1 MFFNIS
7 NTIMSLLNLQK
18 RIDIKKLPSQG
29 LFYKDDFEMLI
40 KKASIEDIINYEQ
53 NFIKDDV
60 GSIINEVKSI
70 VKKNTIFKNGW
81 TFNDIKSI
89 DIIFLFLEIVRFTKA
104 ESIEIPYLNEDNGDI
119 ETIKFEYNNFNYH
132 ELDSS
137 ILEKYDSENKE
148 FVIDG
153 YRLSLPTI
161 GAENSLTNFLIHK
174 SKENELGVYNNYFYE
189 FTYFIGHKNKL
200 SFNEIENLIQ
210 VFNFDLDNEEMK
222 KVEKIIDI
230 FRPLQKYSLQKEGK
244 IIDINSKI
252 NLEKIWK

>member
-29 LFYKDDFEMLI
+29 LFYKDDFEILI
-40 KKASIEDIINYEQ
+40 KKASIEDIIIYEK
-53 NFIKDDV
+53 NFIKDDI

-70 VKKNTIFKNGW
+70 VRKNTIFKNEW
-81 TFNDIKSI
+81 TFDDIKSV
-89 DIIFLFLEIVRFTKA
+89 DIVFIFFEIVKFTKA
-104 ESIEIPYLNEDNGDI
+104 ESIVIPYLNDYNI
-119 ETIKFEYNNFNYH
+119 ENIKFEYSNFNYH

-137 ILEKYDSENKE
+137 ILEKYDNENKE

-161 GAENSLTNFLIHK
+161 GSENSVTSFLIEK
-174 SKENELGVYNNYFYE
+174 AKENNLELYNNYFYE
-189 FTYFIGHKNKL
+189 FTYFIGHRNKL

-210 VFNFDLDNEEMK
+210 VFNFDLDSEEIYK
-222 KVEKIIDI
+222 IEKIIEI
-230 FRPLQKYSLQKEGK
+230 FKPLQKYSLKKGDK